1 MPKKSS
7 ASSEGL
13 QITAQQSRFHL
24 DAVDA
29 PASKEIWVKDLSI
42 SIGQKEILNRAE
54 LRFKERAHYVLVGR
68 NGTGKSTILKAIAE
82 GRIPGIPWSTK
93 VLLLGQT
100 RELTLEEAVGGLS
113 VKEETVLEHVVRS
126 DQVRE
131 KLVLEAKALADG
143 VEDQTSPLA
152 AVRAYRQVS
161 HARLERKLEESNLI
175 ATRRSGARGK
185 KAREELIK
193 MEEAFEQSKVRLD
206 DDLAALD
213 PATVSTET
221 KAAVDML
228 AEIQA
233 SLELV
238 AIGVFYLDND

>member
-1 MPKKSS
+1 MPKKAAAS

-42 SIGQKEILNRAE
+42 SIGQKELLNRAE
-54 LRFKERAHYVLVGR
+54 LRFKECAHYVLVGR

-82 GRIPGIPWSTK
+82 QRIPGIPWSTK

-100 RELTLEEAVGGLS
+100 RELSAEDAVGGLS
-113 VKEETVLEHVVRS
+113 IQEETVLEHVMRS
-126 DQVRE
+126 DATRE
-131 KLVLEAKALADG
+131 LLLGEVNVLIKG
-143 VEDQTSPLA
+143 VENQKNSLA
-152 AVRAYRQVS
+152 AVKAYREVS
-161 HARLERKLEESNLI
+161 HARLGKRLDESRLI

-185 KAREELIK
+185 KAREELNK
-193 MEEAFEQSKVRLD
+193 MEEEFEQSKARLEE
-206 DDLAALD
+206 DLSGLD
-213 PATVSTET
+213 ANTVSVET

-228 AEIQA
+228 SEVQSA
-233 SLELV
+233 LELV
-238 AIGVFYLDND
+238 SS